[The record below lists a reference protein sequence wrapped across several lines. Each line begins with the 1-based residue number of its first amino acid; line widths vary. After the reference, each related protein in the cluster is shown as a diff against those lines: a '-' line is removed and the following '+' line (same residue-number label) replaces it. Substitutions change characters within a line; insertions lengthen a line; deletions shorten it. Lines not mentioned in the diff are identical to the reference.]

1 MRAPSR
7 AFAALVGACL
17 LAAVGAENS
26 HPTSAATRA
35 WTMRVGLESDVQL
48 DPSLADIYD
57 PAAYLTCLKLL
68 RYTSTRRLADS
79 RLVPEAAVAM
89 PHLSR
94 DHKTYVFTLRRRLRF
109 SDGSPVTAANY
120 AAAIRRILNPAM
132 RSPGAQGIPDI
143 ASVRASRLKLT
154 VTLKRPAGD
163 FLARVGALS
172 FACPIPTDLPVNPA
186 GVDLRMR
193 AGPYFIRAHRA
204 NRELVLRRNPYYRG
218 GRRNGP
224 QTIDFRIG
232 ASEAQLLAAVER
244 GRLDYAMTGIPD
256 DVAAR
261 LARRYGVDERRFYV
275 VPQLQT
281 TFLGMNNAR
290 PLLQGNVALRR
301 AINLVLDRRAIVRQ
315 IGFTRGWTLTDQLL
329 PPGMRGFRR
338 ATLYPLRRPALA
350 RARRLAGGHLRG
362 GRAVLY
368 TTPERTALAVVVKS
382 DLARIGLHVDVT
394 TVSRPVYFDAIQS
407 ANPPFDLVI
416 TGWISDWPDPGDFL
430 DTLGQYLPWTRLA
443 DSSALAEADRLV
455 GPARYRRFG
464 RLDVDMMRNQALVA
478 PIVNAADQALVAPRI
493 GCVRFQQETPG
504 QIDVGAACMR
514 KP

>member
-17 LAAVGAENS
+17 LAAYGAENS

-35 WTMRVGLESDVQL
+35 WTMRVGLENDVQL

-57 PAAYLTCLKLL
+57 PVAYLTCLKLL

-89 PHLSR
+89 PHISR
-94 DHKTYVFTLRRRLRF
+94 DHKTYVFTLRRGLRY

-120 AAAIRRILNPAM
+120 AAAIRRILNPSM
-132 RSPGAQGIPDI
+132 RSPGVQGIADII
-143 ASVRASRLKLT
+143 ASVRARRLRLT
-154 VTLKRPAGD
+154 VPLKRPAGD

-186 GVDLRMR
+186 GVDLRLR

-218 GRRNGP
+218 GARGGP

-232 ASEAQLLAAVER
+232 ASETQLLAAVER

-256 DVAAR
+256 DVARR
-261 LARRYGVDERRFYV
+261 LARRYGVDKRRFYV

-290 PLLQGNVALRR
+290 PLLQNNVALRR
-301 AINLVLDRRAIVRQ
+301 AINLALDRRAIVRQ
-315 IGFTRGWTLTDQLL
+315 AGFTRGWTLTDQLL
-329 PPGMRGFRR
+329 PPGMRGFR
-338 ATLYPLRRPALA
+338 PA
-350 RARRLAGGHLRG
+350 
-362 GRAVLY
+362 
-368 TTPERTALAVVVKS
+368 AL
-382 DLARIGLHVDVT
+382 
-394 TVSRPVYFDAIQS
+394 
-407 ANPPFDLVI
+407 
-416 TGWISDWPDPGDFL
+416 
-430 DTLGQYLPWTRLA
+430 
-443 DSSALAEADRLV
+443 
-455 GPARYRRFG
+455 
-464 RLDVDMMRNQALVA
+464 
-478 PIVNAADQALVAPRI
+478 
-493 GCVRFQQETPG
+493 
-504 QIDVGAACMR
+504 
-514 KP
+514 